1 MNRILIRHVTFQIGN
16 NISLC
21 LCPRQVCSKSLR
33 ISLWRKGSDWAG
45 MMVALSPYLSISWW
59 DVYSRNFNHSTI
71 ILYPRRWPLQWDIFS
86 PSQHTDS
93 YKNGSKILSTLA
105 NTANIFFLMK
115 AATDED
121 EHNVCEI
128 LSKITVDFP
137 IALHRV
143 LFYQTSVGKLAV
155 VRQLRPQLHVDFES
169 CICRQIAPHVRNV
182 LHIRGS
188 EDSIKMDLSP
198 LPSNSSVDKK
208 FLISIDRIE
217 ELLHL
222 TISWS
227 TGLRWHSFPPN
238 CQQLYMFFQFGIK
251 CKQCII
257 VNLSQLRHCYLW
269 CKFHSVVNLVLVT
282 SYWTKSEGSMIN

>member
-1 MNRILIRHVTFQIGN
+1 MERIPIRDVIFPIGN

-21 LCPRQVCSKSLR
+21 LRPRQVCSKSLR
-33 ISLWRKGSDWAG
+33 IYLWPKGSDWAG
-45 MMVALSPYLSISWW
+45 RMVALSPSLSISWW
-59 DVYSRNFNHSTI
+59 DSYPGNFNHSTK
-71 ILYPRRWPLQWDIFS
+71 ILYLRRWPLQWDIFS

-188 EDSIKMDLSP
+188 EDSNMMDLSP
-198 LPSNSSVDKK
+198 LPSNSGVDKK
-208 FLISIDRIE
+208 FLVSIDRIE

-222 TISWS
+222 SISSS
-227 TGLRWHSFPPN
+227 TGLKWHFFPYN
-238 CQQLYMFFQFGIK
+238 CQQLYMFMQFGVK
-251 CKQCII
+251 CKQCI
-257 VNLSQLRHCYLW
+257 
-269 CKFHSVVNLVLVT
+269 VV
-282 SYWTKSEGSMIN
+282 K